1 MTQFEPSDS
10 LLTHEK
16 AAKLLS
22 FYVEAGVAD
31 VFCDEV
37 QNRYQQNPDQSA
49 DQPVSP
55 SGMVGAGGI
64 MPEGASGRR
73 APLRTALSE
82 APPASFQ
89 SASGQSATGP
99 HSIAIDDAQA
109 MDAARALADQADTLE
124 ALREA
129 IAGFTGCALRSTAKN
144 LVFADGNPAARIM
157 LIGEAPGREED
168 LEGLPFA
175 GASGVLLD
183 RMLASIGLDRS
194 QVYLANMLPWRPPGN
209 RMPTAGEQAI
219 CLPFIS
225 RQITLA
231 APDILVFA
239 GGIAARQLLGIETPL
254 PRLRGQW
261 KSYKDV
267 PSGRDIPA
275 LTMFAP
281 DYLLKHPA
289 HKRMA
294 WADLRALKAKIGAL
308 PPRG

>member
-10 LLTHEK
+10 NLTREQ
-16 AAKLLS
+16 ATSLLS

-37 QNRYQQNPDQSA
+37 QNRYQQNPDQTANPSA
-49 DQPVSP
+49 TAHADAS
-55 SGMVGAGGI
+55 GI
-64 MPEGASGRR
+64 MQDSSSGRR
-73 APLRTALSE
+73 APLRAALAE

-89 SASGQSATGP
+89 SASGPQ
-99 HSIAIDDAQA
+99 SIAIDDAQA
-109 MDAARALADQADTLE
+109 MEAARALADQAGTLDE
-124 ALREA
+124 LRAA
-129 IAGFTGCALRSTAKN
+129 IAGFTGCALRNTAKN

-157 LIGEAPGREED
+157 LVGEAPGREED

-175 GASGVLLD
+175 GPAGVLLD
-183 RMLASIGLDRS
+183 RMLAAIGLDRS
-194 QVYLANMLPWRPPGN
+194 QIYLANMLPWRPPGN

-225 RQITLA
+225 RQIALC

-239 GGIAARQLLGIETPL
+239 GGVAAKQLLDIDTPL

-261 KSYKDV
+261 KTYKDV
-267 PSGRDIPA
+267 QTGREIPA
-275 LTMFAP
+275 LTMFPP

-294 WADLRALKAKIGAL
+294 WADLRSLQAKIGAL
-308 PPRG
+308 PPRD